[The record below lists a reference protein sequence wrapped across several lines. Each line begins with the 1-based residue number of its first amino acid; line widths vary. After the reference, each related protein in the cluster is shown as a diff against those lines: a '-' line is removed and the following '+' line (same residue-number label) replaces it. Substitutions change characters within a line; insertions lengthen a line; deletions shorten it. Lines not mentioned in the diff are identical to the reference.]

1 MILIKTGCS
10 LSDICPAKNVQYRI
24 PYEGN
29 NERIKEEKFSISER
43 NTQHIAHSACFISS
57 KQLSLQKYA
66 LYCTMDIGNKIKE
79 RRGVLNITQ
88 EYLADLSGVG
98 LRTIV
103 QIENN
108 KGNPSLTTLSKI
120 AEILGMEVTLQIKN
134 TGIK

>member
-1 MILIKTGCS
+1 M
-10 LSDICPAKNVQYRI
+10 
-24 PYEGN
+24 
-29 NERIKEEKFSISER
+29 
-43 NTQHIAHSACFISS
+43 
-57 KQLSLQKYA
+57 QKYA

-108 KGNPSLTTLSKI
+108 KGNPSVATLSKI

>member
-1 MILIKTGCS
+1 M
-10 LSDICPAKNVQYRI
+10 
-24 PYEGN
+24 
-29 NERIKEEKFSISER
+29 
-43 NTQHIAHSACFISS
+43 
-57 KQLSLQKYA
+57 QKYA

-79 RRGVLNITQ
+79 RRDVLNITQ

-120 AEILGMEVTLQIKN
+120 AGILGMEVTLQIKN
-134 TGIK
+134 AGIIK